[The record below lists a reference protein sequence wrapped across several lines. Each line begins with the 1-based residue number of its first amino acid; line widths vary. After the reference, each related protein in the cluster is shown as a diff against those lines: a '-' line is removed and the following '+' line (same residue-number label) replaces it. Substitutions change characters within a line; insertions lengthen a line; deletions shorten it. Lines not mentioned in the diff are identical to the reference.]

1 MNESGR
7 DAAGAQTWC
16 GVAQG
21 YEAAVAVR
29 PRKKEL
35 DEAGDSAAAHTD
47 IWSPRIR

>member
-1 MNESGR
+1 MPRGR
-7 DAAGAQTWC
+7 RHGAWC

-29 PRKKEL
+29 LRKKEL

-47 IWSPRIR
+47 IWSPGIR